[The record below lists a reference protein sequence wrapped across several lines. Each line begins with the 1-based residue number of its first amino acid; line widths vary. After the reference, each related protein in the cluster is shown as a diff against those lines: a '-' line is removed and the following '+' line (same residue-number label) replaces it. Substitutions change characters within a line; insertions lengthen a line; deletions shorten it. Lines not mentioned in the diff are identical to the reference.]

1 MLAVTAKKLTS
12 TSPSTKTPEM
22 ARLYTNE
29 NFPQQ
34 AVAKLAQ
41 LGHDVETSHDA
52 GNSGRA
58 VPDEEVL
65 DYATR
70 QQRILITLNRRHF
83 VLLHGKRADHG
94 GIIVCTF
101 DADFCSLALR
111 IHGVLCAIQDARGQL
126 FRINRP
132 GV

>member
-1 MLAVTAKKLTS
+1 V
-12 TSPSTKTPEM
+12 

-34 AVAKLAQ
+34 VVDRLRV

-58 VPDEEVL
+58 MPDELVL
-65 DYATR
+65 DHAI
-70 QQRILITLNRRHF
+70 QHQRTVVTLNRRHF
-83 VLLHGKRADHG
+83 VALHARHPDHG

-101 DADFCSLALR
+101 DVNFNALADR
-111 IHGVLCAIQDARGQL
+111 IHTAVTETAGRRGFL
-126 FRINRP
+126 LRINRA
-132 GV
+132 G

>member
-1 MLAVTAKKLTS
+1 
-12 TSPSTKTPEM
+12 M

-34 AVAKLAQ
+34 VVDRLRA

-58 VPDEEVL
+58 MPDESVL
-65 DYATR
+65 DYAVT
-70 QQRILITLNRRHF
+70 QQRSVVTLNRRHF
-83 VLLHGKRADHG
+83 VALHARHPEHE

-101 DADFCSLALR
+101 DPDFDALADR
-111 IHGVLCAIQDARGQL
+111 IHAALAQTAGQRGL
-126 FRINRP
+126 LLRINRP
-132 GV
+132 G